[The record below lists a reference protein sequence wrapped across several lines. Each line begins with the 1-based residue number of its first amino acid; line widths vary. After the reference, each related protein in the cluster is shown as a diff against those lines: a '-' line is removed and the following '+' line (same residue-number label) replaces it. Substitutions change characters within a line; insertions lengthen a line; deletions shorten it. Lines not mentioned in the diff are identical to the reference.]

1 MLFYLDI
8 SAIYSDIL
16 DIYLDI
22 YLELESILNLE
33 QSCLSAILSN
43 TQLQEKKMLAW
54 KSCYCQSNQ
63 NKRNQKQTILIRL
76 LTIINETEFLS
87 VFFISSSV
95 RKKKPNKKPHNK
107 TQTLNLF
114 LVFFINKPPAVAFP
128 TEQTEV

>member
-87 VFFISSSV
+87 VFFHLLLSKE
-95 RKKKPNKKPHNK
+95 KKNPTKNHTTKPKP
-107 TQTLNLF
+107 
-114 LVFFINKPPAVAFP
+114 
-128 TEQTEV
+128 